1 MGNEVS
7 VMSRVPSCFLF
18 LFCFLTYQFSSGLF
32 FIIVLLMLQGDVIKY
47 LIQAAIHI
55 ISI

>member
-18 LFCFLTYQFSSGLF
+18 LFFLTYHFSSGLF
-32 FIIVLLMLQGDVIKY
+32 FIIVLLMLQGDVIKC

-55 ISI
+55 IAI